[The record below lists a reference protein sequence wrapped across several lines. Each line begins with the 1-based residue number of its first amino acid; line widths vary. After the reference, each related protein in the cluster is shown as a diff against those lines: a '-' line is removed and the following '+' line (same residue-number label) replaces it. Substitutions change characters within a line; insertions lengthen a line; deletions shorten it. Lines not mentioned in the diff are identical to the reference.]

1 MENKIFA
8 EHRKLQGMTELNA
21 KFRYV
26 QLCRSLKTYG
36 VTFFVVK
43 EKVPKKNKMIDIL
56 LGVTRDSV
64 MRLDA
69 DTKVHGGE
77 RAGAGVPPPPLWRWR
92 TGQTANTRQGDVP
105 AAGPAARDGRPI
117 STCLRLPFLSRSH
130 RTCSRSG
137 R

>member
-1 MENKIFA
+1 MTVCRLVEFVPPEHVRHGRDLEARIFQ

-36 VTFFVVK
+36 VTFFLVK

-64 MRLDA
+64 MRMDA
-69 DTKVHGGE
+69 ESKV
-77 RAGAGVPPPPLWRWR
+77 RPS
-92 TGQTANTRQGDVP
+92 P
-105 AAGPAARDGRPI
+105 A
-117 STCLRLPFLSRSH
+117 
-130 RTCSRSG
+130 
-137 R
+137 

>member
-1 MENKIFA
+1 MPPEHVKHGRDLEAKIFA

-36 VTFFVVK
+36 VTFFSVK
-43 EKVPKKNKMIDIL
+43 EKVPKKNKMVETL

-69 DTKVHGGE
+69 ETKVSP
-77 RAGAGVPPPPLWRWR
+77 RASRHCMAVARPCDGVLIVWM
-92 TGQTANTRQGDVP
+92 T
-105 AAGPAARDGRPI
+105 
-117 STCLRLPFLSRSH
+117 S
-130 RTCSRSG
+130 
-137 R
+137 